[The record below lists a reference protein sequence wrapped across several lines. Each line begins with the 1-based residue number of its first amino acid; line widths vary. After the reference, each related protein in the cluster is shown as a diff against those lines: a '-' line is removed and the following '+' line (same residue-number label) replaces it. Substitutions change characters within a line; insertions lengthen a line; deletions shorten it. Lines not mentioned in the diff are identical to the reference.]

1 MEPYTNYTINAD
13 DYYEIKIAEEQ
24 DELNDQLIELSFK
37 VFNLFLKFIRP
48 KHWKDCCRFFLS
60 KMKLIK
66 SMGKLRKMNR
76 TSNFEASLIDRI
88 GFGASVNAGA
98 ERNPDLIEK

>member
-48 KHWKDCCRFFLS
+48 KH
-60 KMKLIK
+60 
-66 SMGKLRKMNR
+66 
-76 TSNFEASLIDRI
+76 
-88 GFGASVNAGA
+88 
-98 ERNPDLIEK
+98 

>member
-48 KHWKDCCRFFLS
+48 QHWKKCCRSFV
-60 KMKLIK
+60 KNETNK
-66 SMGKLRKMNR
+66 
-76 TSNFEASLIDRI
+76 
-88 GFGASVNAGA
+88 VNG
-98 ERNPDLIEK
+98 